1 MIARD
6 RVFLEKRPQER
17 ILDAHPAFLSP
28 AAPRPPALTKA
39 QPRRAVE
46 TFRPVWRLAGRLEFP
61 GRGACG
67 LPGLPIV
74 VDCDHREESGRRQL
88 LALHDLRRS
97 LERRPAEDAAPRGLD
112 VAVRRADVIRELL
125 ELIDA
130 LDRRV
135 PHVERAGEA
144 SIAREAAA
152 LKLTA
157 LKRIAELE
165 KRGRVERAR
174 SLAS

>member
-6 RVFLEKRPQER
+6 RVFPEKRPQER

-74 VDCDHREESGRRQL
+74 VDPDHREESGRRQL
-88 LALHDLRRS
+88 LALRDLRRS
-97 LERRPAEDAAPRGLD
+97 LERRPAEAAAPRGLD
-112 VAVRRADVIRELL
+112 RAVSPPD
-125 ELIDA
+125 
-130 LDRRV
+130 
-135 PHVERAGEA
+135 
-144 SIAREAAA
+144 
-152 LKLTA
+152 
-157 LKRIAELE
+157 
-165 KRGRVERAR
+165 
-174 SLAS
+174 